1 MLLTDIELKQITGRE
16 KPCAQIRALRALGIN
31 HKINAAGRIL
41 VVAEHAYNVIQG
53 NVTPIS
59 SKRKVEPLFENAR

>member
-1 MLLTDIELKQITGRE
+1 MLLTDIELKQITGRDR
-16 KPCAQIRALRALGIN
+16 PQAQIKALRALGIN

-53 NVTPIS
+53 NVTPVS
-59 SKRKVEPLFENAR
+59 VKRKVEPLFENAR